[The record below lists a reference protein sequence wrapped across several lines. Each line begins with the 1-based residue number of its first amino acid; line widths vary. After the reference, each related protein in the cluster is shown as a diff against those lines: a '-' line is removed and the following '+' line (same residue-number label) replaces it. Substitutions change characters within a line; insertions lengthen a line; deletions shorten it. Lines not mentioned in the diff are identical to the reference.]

1 LIPLS
6 VALSLV
12 KSVVMVSGAV
22 IASSQSTSVRAANL
36 VASFIIIPM
45 ALLLQAEAFLL
56 LFYQYKALWLIV
68 LALVI
73 VAALLVRLGVRVF
86 NREHLLGR
94 DLDYLDIKAGLQ
106 TFWRALRPVGGLRT
120 LYQRE
125 IPDFLRR
132 IRPELAVVVLVVG
145 LGSILVGWW
154 GVRRF
159 PLPLDALGSDI
170 LQDVGAVD
178 ALVTESG
185 LLPSFSTGA
194 ILWNNARSLL
204 LSGLLGMISLGTLAV
219 LLLMLPLV
227 IVVYLGMQIGQLGI
241 SPWLF
246 LAVTVLPHAILEL
259 PAAIIAT
266 AQAMRIGDVILRPPD
281 DGGGIL
287 GIVREAGHFIKLFLA
302 VVLPLLLV
310 AAWIEANITPRLL
323 VWFLNRI

>member
-1 LIPLS
+1 
-6 VALSLV
+6 
-12 KSVVMVSGAV
+12 
-22 IASSQSTSVRAANL
+22 
-36 VASFIIIPM
+36 M

-56 LFYQYKALWLIV
+56 LFYQYRALWLIV

-94 DLDYLDIKAGLQ
+94 DLDYLDITAGLR
-106 TFWRALRPVGGLRT
+106 TFWQAVRPVGGVRT
-120 LYQRE
+120 LYRQE
-125 IPDFLRR
+125 IPGLLRG
-132 IRPELAVVVLVVG
+132 IHPELALVVLVVG

-154 GVRRF
+154 GVRQF
-159 PLPLDALGSDI
+159 PLPLDSLGSDV
-170 LQDVGAVD
+170 LRDVGAVD

-185 LLPSFSTGA
+185 LLPSFSTRAILWA

-204 LSGLLGMISLGTLAV
+204 ISGLLGMISLGTLAV

-227 IVVYLGMQIGQLGI
+227 IVAYLGMQIGGLGV

-259 PAAIIAT
+259 PAAIVAT
-266 AQAMRIGDVILRPPD
+266 AQAMRIGDIILRPPA
-281 DGGGIL
+281 DGGGVL
-287 GIVREAGHFIKLFLA
+287 GIVREAGRFVKLFLA

-310 AAWIEANITPRLL
+310 AAWIEANVTPRLL
-323 VWFLNRI
+323 VWFLGRF